1 MPRKQK
7 QADASETKKT
17 KKTLLNT
24 IIKNVNQKDEHIILQ
39 LPLTQHHIEKIINTD
54 KTIECTNEPI
64 PYERNCCFIDD
75 KCNSTT
81 TATKKHIGAAISGST
96 DTHET
101 PTSLATVSSAKQQ
114 TSDFKHL
121 CCFWCCHNIDYKV
134 YGMPINYDSI
144 NDTYI
149 LYGSFCSLQCANAY
163 NFSTYNGCDKV
174 WEINS
179 MIQMMAK
186 RYGISNYIRPSP
198 SRYLL
203 KMFNGYIGIEEFRNL
218 HKNNETTHVLNLPP
232 MIAISSGY
240 EVVNTS
246 YIAKQTK

>member
-7 QADASETKKT
+7 QTEAVDTKKV

-24 IIKNVNQKDEHIILQ
+24 IVKNVNQKDEHIILQ
-39 LPLTQHHIEKIINTD
+39 LPLTQHHIDKIINTD
-54 KTIECTNEPI
+54 KTIECANEPI

-75 KCNSTT
+75 KCNNSSIMSSKKQ
-81 TATKKHIGAAISGST
+81 ATIPIV
-96 DTHET
+96 E
-101 PTSLATVSSAKQQ
+101 QQ

-134 YGMPINYDSI
+134 YGMPIKYDSI

-149 LYGSFCSLQCANAY
+149 LYGSFCSLQCASAY

-179 MIQMMAK
+179 MIQMIAK
-186 RYGISNYIRPSP
+186 RYGISNHIRPSP

-203 KMFNGYIGIEEFRNL
+203 KMFNGYLSIEEYRNL
-218 HKNNETTHVLNLPP
+218 HKNNETTHILNLPP